1 MIDYKIHHQLH
12 PSFLQLR
19 DQVVDVFNGAIN
31 GVYSLIIGYIVS
43 HVLLWTFVDYGAQRM
58 TDERKKAQ
66 LTWRNPYY
74 VNTQIFK
81 VIKLRNDPFNIPPA
95 ITVAVEK
102 G

>member
-1 MIDYKIHHQLH
+1 M
-12 PSFLQLR
+12 
-19 DQVVDVFNGAIN
+19 
-31 GVYSLIIGYIVS
+31 
-43 HVLLWTFVDYGAQRM
+43 GAQRM